1 MSGEVEASQA
11 ELDMK
16 ALEDFWVGNEDLD
29 RLEAFLDRFNI
40 FEVIGMA
47 HQELRHSRL
56 LAYLLDPRK
65 DHGLGDLL
73 VKRLL
78 QRVLSTANSGQ
89 AETMVPVSPAELE
102 SWDLTRA
109 TVNRE
114 WHHVD
119 ILIRDQE
126 HRLVVIIENK
136 IRSGERPGQLRRYLD
151 VVRRHYPGWRVVPL
165 FLTLDGLP
173 PSEETYLAVDY
184 GLVCEVLD
192 AVVKTRAEGVN
203 PDVKTLMAHYTGMMR
218 RRFLG
223 DKRITEL
230 VSRIHQRHGRAIDLI
245 NRYRPDTQTDLV
257 AELGALV
264 DEEPGLVADQ
274 IDKNRI
280 RFSVEGWDV
289 PALLTAKAFTPSRR
303 VLLFE
308 FFNKPRDLQ
317 LNLMVGPGNDED
329 VRQGLFGMAAANP
342 EVLSRPRRPEGDWG
356 VIYNRHFLDERLYG
370 PDVSEAERTEVIRA
384 RWAEFLNED
393 LPRIDAA
400 LKEERWIWESDEP
413 QG

>member
-1 MSGEVEASQA
+1 M
-11 ELDMK
+11 
-16 ALEDFWVGNEDLD
+16 LEDFWVGNEDLD

-56 LAYLLDPRK
+56 LAYFLDPRK
-65 DHGLGDLL
+65 DHGLGDLF
-73 VKRLL
+73 VKRLP
-78 QRVLSTANSGQ
+78 QKILSTANCGR
-89 AETMVPVSPAELE
+89 AEATVPVSPAELE
-102 SWDLTRA
+102 SWDLNRV

-119 ILIRDQE
+119 ILVRDEE

-136 IRSGERPGQLRRYLD
+136 IRSGERPGQLQRCLD
-151 VVRRHYPGWRVVPL
+151 VVRKHYPSWRVVPL
-165 FLTLDGLP
+165 FLNLDGIP
-173 PSEETYLAVDY
+173 PSEETYLTVDY

-192 AVVKTRAEGVN
+192 AVVETRTEGVN
-203 PDVKTLMAHYTGMMR
+203 PDVQTLMAHYADMMR

-223 DKRITEL
+223 DPRVAELARRIY
-230 VSRIHQRHGRAIDLI
+230 QRHGRAIDLI
-245 NRYRPDTQTDLV
+245 NRYRPDTQTGLV
-257 AELGALV
+257 AELEALV
-264 DEEPGLVADQ
+264 DKVPGLVADQ

-289 PALLTAKAFTPSRR
+289 PALLTARDFTPSRR

-317 LNLMVGPGNDED
+317 LKLMVGPGNDED
-329 VRQGLFGMAAANP
+329 VHQGLFSMAANS
-342 EVLSRPRRPEGDWG
+342 EVLSSPRRPEGDWG
-356 VIYNRHFLDERLYG
+356 VIYNRPFLDERQYG

-384 RWAEFLNED
+384 RWAEFLNDD
-393 LPRIDAA
+393 LPRIDSA
-400 LKEERWIWESDEP
+400 LKGERWIWESDEP
-413 QG
+413 DEGHSGRG